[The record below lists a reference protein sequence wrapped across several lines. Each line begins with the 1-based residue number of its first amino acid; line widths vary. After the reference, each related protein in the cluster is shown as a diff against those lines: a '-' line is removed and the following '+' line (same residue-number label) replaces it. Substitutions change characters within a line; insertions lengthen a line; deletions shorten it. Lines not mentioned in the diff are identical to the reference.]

1 MNTTHHK
8 QDLPDDFLKL
18 SHQILFSANKGLL
31 RIDFLQEIAKIIL
44 NFSKCDVFELWI
56 KENKDHPR
64 GKIVRIQKENFQFEI
79 IPFLKIKDGEL
90 NHIKYKDSELGK
102 LCNDV
107 LHSHYDPASHFFT
120 RNGSFWT
127 GDIVNYLTSES
138 RTKEQL
144 NKKEFLKD
152 GDYKSIALIPLPV
165 NGKNIGLLQL
175 KNTQHDFFTK
185 KEIELYEGIASIIG
199 VALMNQNTQTALT
212 ERVKEL
218 TCLYGIAKV
227 AEQFNNSLHKILQ
240 GIVNLLPPAWQYPE
254 ITCAKIVLDG
264 RSFTTPNF
272 QENHQKQTADVVID
286 GEKRGVVKVVYIEKK
301 PELNEGPFLNEERSL
316 IDTIAKQ
323 IALIIERIQAAED
336 RLKLQE
342 QLRHADRLAT
352 IGQLAAGVAHEIN
365 EPLSNILG
373 FTQLAGKYP
382 GLPKQVKGDLE
393 KIIDASLHAREIIK
407 KLMLFSRQKKPEKLN
422 VNLNNLVNEG
432 LYFLE
437 SRCAKEGI
445 ELVRSLN
452 PDVPEI
458 IADPSQLHQVLV
470 NLIVNSLQAM
480 PEGGVLT
487 IRTNFS
493 KSYVSLIIEDTGTG
507 MSDEVKKQMFI
518 PFFTTKEVGQGTGIG
533 LSVVHGIVTSHGGSI
548 IVESN
553 INKGTRFEV
562 QLPINGTQNKEQIN

>member
-44 NFSKCDVFELWI
+44 NFSKCDVLELWI

-79 IPFLKIKDGEL
+79 IPFLKIKDSEL

-373 FTQLAGKYP
+373 FTQLVGKCP
-382 GLPKQVKGDLE
+382 GLPKRVKGDLE

>member
-1 MNTTHHK
+1 LNTTISKRKLH
-8 QDLPDDFLKL
+8 DDFLKL

-31 RIDFLQEIAKIIL
+31 RIDFLQEVAKIIL

-56 KENKDHPR
+56 KEDKDHLR
-64 GKIVRIQKENFQFEI
+64 GKIVRIYKDTFQFEI

-90 NHIKYKDSELGK
+90 NHVKYKDSELGN
-102 LCNDV
+102 LCNEV

-120 RNGSFWT
+120 KNGSFWT

-138 RTKEQL
+138 VTKEQL
-144 NKKEFLKD
+144 SKKEFLKD
-152 GDYKSIALIPLPV
+152 RDYKSIALIPLPV
-165 NGKNIGLLQL
+165 NGKNIGLIQL
-175 KNTQHDFFTK
+175 KNKQKDFFTK

-199 VALMNQNTQTALT
+199 VTLMNQGTQTALT

-240 GIVNLLPPAWQYPE
+240 GIVNILPPAWQYPE
-254 ITCAKIVLDG
+254 ITCAKIILDG

-272 QENHQKQTADVVID
+272 QENNQKQTADIVID

-316 IDTIAKQ
+316 IDTVAKQ
-323 IALIIERIQAAED
+323 IALIVERKHSADE

-373 FTQLAGKYP
+373 FTQLAKKHP
-382 GLPKQVKGDLE
+382 KLPEQVKDDLR
-393 KIIDASLHAREIIK
+393 KIINASLHAREIIK
-407 KLMLFSRQKKPEKLN
+407 KLMLFSRQKKPEKTN
-422 VNLNNLVNEG
+422 VNLNNLVEEG

-445 ELVRSLN
+445 ELVRSLT
-452 PDVPEI
+452 PDTPEI
-458 IADPSQLHQVLV
+458 VADPSQLHQTQALV
-470 NLIVNSLQAM
+470 WVM
-480 PEGGVLT
+480 
-487 IRTNFS
+487 
-493 KSYVSLIIEDTGTG
+493 
-507 MSDEVKKQMFI
+507 M
-518 PFFTTKEVGQGTGIG
+518 
-533 LSVVHGIVTSHGGSI
+533 
-548 IVESN
+548 
-553 INKGTRFEV
+553 
-562 QLPINGTQNKEQIN
+562 

>member
-1 MNTTHHK
+1 MNTTK
-8 QDLPDDFLKL
+8 SKRKLPDDFLKL

-31 RIDFLQEIAKIIL
+31 RIDFLQEVAKIIL
-44 NFSKCDVFELWI
+44 NFSKCDVIELWI
-56 KENKDHPR
+56 KETKDHLR
-64 GKIVRIQKENFQFEI
+64 GKIVRIYKETFQFEI

-90 NHIKYKDSELGK
+90 NHVKYEDTKFGK

-107 LHSHYDPASHFFT
+107 LHSHYDPTSHFFT

-138 RTKEQL
+138 VTKEQL
-144 NKKEFLKD
+144 NKKEFFKD

-175 KNTQHDFFTK
+175 KNTQQNFFTK
-185 KEIELYEGIASIIG
+185 NEIELYEGITPIIG
-199 VALMNQNTQTALT
+199 VALMNQSTQTALT

-227 AEQFNNSLHKILQ
+227 AEQFDSSLHKILQ

-272 QENHQKQTADVVID
+272 QENYQKQTADIVIV
-286 GEKRGVVKVVYIEKK
+286 GEKRGVVKVVYTEEK
-301 PELNEGPFLNEERSL
+301 PELNESPFLNEERSL
-316 IDTIAKQ
+316 IDTAAKH
-323 IALIIERIQAAED
+323 IALIIERIQSAED

-373 FTQLAGKYP
+373 FAQLAGKCP
-382 GLPKQVKGDLE
+382 GLPKQVNEDLE

-437 SRCAKEGI
+437 SRCTKEGI

-470 NLIVNSLQAM
+470 NLVVNSLQAM
-480 PEGGVLT
+480 PQGGILT
-487 IRTNFS
+487 IRTNFC
-493 KSYVSLIIEDTGTG
+493 KSYVSLIIEDTGSG

-518 PFFTTKEVGQGTGIG
+518 PFFTTKDVGQGTGIG
-533 LSVVHGIVTSHGGSI
+533 LSVVHGIITSHGGSI

-553 INKGTRFEV
+553 INKGTRFEI

>member
-1 MNTTHHK
+1 
-8 QDLPDDFLKL
+8 
-18 SHQILFSANKGLL
+18 LFSANKGLL
-31 RIDFLQEIAKIIL
+31 RIDFLQEVAKIIL
-44 NFSKCDVFELWI
+44 NFSKCDVIELCI
-56 KENKDHPR
+56 KETKDHLR
-64 GKIVRIQKENFQFEI
+64 SKIVRIHKETFQFEI
-79 IPFLKIKDGEL
+79 IPFLKIKDGKL
-90 NHIKYKDSELGK
+90 NHVKHEDSELRK
-102 LCNDV
+102 LCNDI
-107 LHSHYDPASHFFT
+107 LHSHYDPTSHFFT
-120 RNGSFWT
+120 KNGSFWT
-127 GDIVNYLTSES
+127 GDIVNYLTSKS

-144 NKKEFLKD
+144 NKKEYFKNRN
-152 GDYKSIALIPLPV
+152 YKSIALIPLPV

-175 KNTQHDFFTK
+175 KSTQQDFFTK
-185 KEIELYEGIASIIG
+185 NEIELYEGITPIIG
-199 VALMNQNTQTALT
+199 VALMNQSTQTALT

-227 AEQFNNSLHKILQ
+227 AEQFDSSLHKILQ

-272 QENHQKQTADVVID
+272 QENYQKQTADIVID
-286 GEKRGVVKVVYIEKK
+286 GEKRGVVKVVYTKEK
-301 PELNEGPFLNEERSL
+301 PALNEDPFLNEERSL
-316 IDTIAKQ
+316 IDTAAKQ
-323 IALIIERIQAAED
+323 IAFIIERIQAAED

-373 FTQLAGKYP
+373 FTQLAVKCP
-382 GLPKQVKGDLE
+382 GLPKQVNEDLE

-407 KLMLFSRQKKPEKLN
+407 KLMLFSRQKKPEKSN

-452 PDVPEI
+452 PNVPEI

-518 PFFTTKEVGQGTGIG
+518 PFFTTKDIGQGTGIG

-553 INKGTRFEV
+553 INKGSRFEI

>member
-79 IPFLKIKDGEL
+79 IPFLKIKDSEL

-138 RTKEQL
+138 GTKEQL

-373 FTQLAGKYP
+373 FTQLVGKCP

-437 SRCAKEGI
+437 SRCTKEGI

-470 NLIVNSLQAM
+470 NLVVNSLQAM
-480 PEGGVLT
+480 PQGGILT
-487 IRTNFS
+487 IRTNFC
-493 KSYVSLIIEDTGTG
+493 KSYVSLIIKDTGSG

-518 PFFTTKEVGQGTGIG
+518 PFFTTKDVGQGTGIG
-533 LSVVHGIVTSHGGSI
+533 LSVVHGIITSHGGSI

-553 INKGTRFEV
+553 INKGTRFEI

>member
-1 MNTTHHK
+1 LNTTK
-8 QDLPDDFLKL
+8 SKRKLPDDFLKL

-31 RIDFLQEIAKIIL
+31 RIDFLQEVAKIIL
-44 NFSKCDVFELWI
+44 NFSKCDVIELWI
-56 KENKDHPR
+56 KETKNHLRNK
-64 GKIVRIQKENFQFEI
+64 IIRIYKETFQFEI
-79 IPFLKIKDGEL
+79 IPFLKINDNEH
-90 NHIKYKDSELGK
+90 NHVKYEDSELGK
-102 LCNDV
+102 LCNDI

-138 RTKEQL
+138 GTKEQL
-144 NKKEFLKD
+144 NKKEFFNNRN
-152 GDYKSIALIPLPV
+152 YKSIALIPLPV

-175 KNTQHDFFTK
+175 KNIQQDFFTK
-185 KEIELYEGIASIIG
+185 NEIELYEGITPIIG
-199 VALMNQNTQTALT
+199 VALMNQSTQTALT

-227 AEQFNNSLHKILQ
+227 AEQFDSSLHKIIQ

-264 RSFTTPNF
+264 CSFTTPYF
-272 QENHQKQTADVVID
+272 QESYQKQTADIVIN
-286 GEKRGVVKVVYIEKK
+286 GEKRGVVKVVYTKEK
-301 PELNEGPFLNEERSL
+301 PTLNEGPFLSEERSL
-316 IDTIAKQ
+316 IDTAAKQ

-336 RLKLQE
+336 RSKLQE

-373 FTQLAGKYP
+373 FTQLAGKCP
-382 GLPKQVKGDLE
+382 GLPKQVNEDLE

-407 KLMLFSRQKKPEKLN
+407 KLMLFSRQKKPEKSN

-452 PDVPEI
+452 TDIPEI

-518 PFFTTKEVGQGTGIG
+518 PFFTTKDVGQGTGIG

-553 INKGTRFEV
+553 INKGTLFEV